1 MKTIMQS
8 NIPRCPD
15 CASMMSCIPRGADI
29 YYHCEHCKGTFKVI
43 GKGKIDNEV
52 LISDNINDEYE

>member
-15 CASMMSCIPRGADI
+15 CASMMSSILRRADI
-29 YYHCEHCKGTFKVI
+29 YYQCEDCRATFKVI

-52 LISDNINDEYE
+52 LISDNINDEPE